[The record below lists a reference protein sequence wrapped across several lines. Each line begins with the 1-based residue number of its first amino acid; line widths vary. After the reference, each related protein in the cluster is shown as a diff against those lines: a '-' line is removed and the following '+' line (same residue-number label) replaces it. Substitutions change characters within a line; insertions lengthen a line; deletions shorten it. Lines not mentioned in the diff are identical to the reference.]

1 MLNVTDA
8 QKTAYMEAVGLFQV
22 TVTFPNKASATPGEP
37 LKFTNED
44 LVEESIELIES
55 IEDSQYLQF
64 KGCIASQL
72 DFKVADIVQDL
83 RGEYV
88 EVDIKAG
95 TTEALPLFRGYVYTQ
110 TNQTQEDIFTEFS
123 CFDILKSVRGEDIKA
138 WYNALTFPIT
148 IKNFRDSLFTHLG
161 IEQASVTLPND
172 AQSIKKESVDTLY
185 AGDVLE
191 AICQANGRFGQIGR
205 DGKFYYRTLD
215 IITEGLYPSTHTFP
229 SSTTYPS
236 GENARVIFSPK
247 YYRSVRYE
255 PFSAEAIDQV
265 IIVKANNATERTGSG
280 TNALVLEDNIVAR
293 NFSSFA
299 TPLANIYAEVER
311 RPYVPMD
318 LKCVGLP
325 FMECGDIFLSYTTK
339 NVVRSYILRRRLSGI
354 QALLDNYEGD
364 GSQYRPLYQES
375 PEQKSTANR
384 TQGITNAS
392 RIEVV
397 DGKFNH
403 LDADKIDAGTL
414 KAERIGANTI
424 SVEKLTGSIKD
435 SGNTWEINLTN
446 GSMTIGNISANKI
459 TTGTLNAGLI
469 GANSISAS
477 QLKADTF
484 ASWSLSC
491 QSVSAGSA
499 FYYGGNRYYA
509 RSVTING
516 QGYTILAQ

>member
-55 IEDSQYLQF
+55 IEDSQSLQF

-123 CFDILKSVRGEDIKA
+123 CFDILKSVRGEDIKT
-138 WYNALTFPIT
+138 WYNSLTFPIT

-161 IEQASVTLPND
+161 ITQDTVTLPND

-236 GENARVIFSPK
+236 GENARAIFSPK

-311 RPYVPMD
+311 RPYIPMD

-354 QALLDNYEGD
+354 QALLDNYEGE

-375 PEQKSTANR
+375 QEQKSTANY
-384 TQGITNAS
+384 TQGKTNAS
-392 RIEVV
+392 NISGVSVRVGSLE
-397 DGKFNH
+397 
-403 LDADKIDAGTL
+403 ADHV
-414 KAERIGANTI
+414 
-424 SVEKLTGSIKD
+424 SVGQLNAVSAQ
-435 SGNTWEINLTN
+435 INDLSAIAITTQN
-446 GSMTIGNISANKI
+446 LSAQNISANQI
-459 TTGTLNAGLI
+459 TSGTISANRIAGSSITAAKLD
-469 GANSISAS
+469 ANSFSS
-477 QLKADTF
+477 F
-484 ASWSLSC
+484 SLSC
-491 QSVSAGSA
+491 QSVSAGQS
-499 FYYGGNRYYA
+499 FYVGGYQYVNKYVTIGGN
-509 RSVTING
+509 
-516 QGYTILAQ
+516 GYNILARP

>member
-55 IEDSQYLQF
+55 IEDSQSLQF

-123 CFDILKSVRGEDIKA
+123 CFDILKSVRGEDIKT
-138 WYNALTFPIT
+138 WYNSLTFPIT

-161 IEQASVTLPND
+161 ITQDTVTLPND
-172 AQSIKKESVDTLY
+172 AQSIKKETVDTLY

-311 RPYVPMD
+311 RPYIPMD

-325 FMECGDIFLSYTTK
+325 YMECGDIFLSYTTK

-354 QALLDNYEGD
+354 QALIDNYEGE

-375 PEQKSTANR
+375 QEQKSTANR
-384 TQGITNAS
+384 TQGLENESAINAAS
-392 RIEVV
+392 ARIGRIESDYIKTAQLQAV
-397 DGKFNH
+397 D
-403 LDADKIDAGTL
+403 AKID
-414 KAERIGANTI
+414 
-424 SVEKLTGSIKD
+424 
-435 SGNTWEINLTN
+435 NLTA
-446 GSMTIGNISANKI
+446 IAI
-459 TTGTLNAGLI
+459 TTQNLSAQN
-469 GANSISAS
+469 ISAS
-477 QLKADTF
+477 QITSGTISAARIAANSITAEKLKADSF

-499 FYYGGNRYYA
+499 FYYGGYQYVNKY
-509 RSVTING
+509 VTIGGNG
-516 QGYTILAQ
+516 YNILARP